1 MVELTGAVVAKD
13 TTKAKPAVPKAA
25 SKPKANG

>member
-1 MVELTGAVVAKD
+1 LTGAVVAKD

-25 SKPKANG
+25 SKQGK

>member
-13 TTKAKPAVPKAA
+13 ITKAKPAAPKAA
-25 SKPKANG
+25 SQQGQ